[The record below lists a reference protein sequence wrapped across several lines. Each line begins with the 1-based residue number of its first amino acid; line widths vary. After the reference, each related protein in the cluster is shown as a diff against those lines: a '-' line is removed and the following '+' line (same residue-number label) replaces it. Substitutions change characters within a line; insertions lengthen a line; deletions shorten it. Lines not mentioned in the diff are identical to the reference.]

1 MYIYIVILCYIDQ
14 FIYLFNV
21 YIYVHIYNII
31 YIYYMCMYVC
41 SCRIIR
47 ILLTTSAHG
56 CLDRTSCIMVR
67 RSSSKRPAC
76 ISTDHTSC
84 DTLHLKQASIDEQS
98 SSTGSP
104 MKTSFIFQE
113 NNGLTSC
120 PVVGMNCRRHFWTPS
135 DKPILQRYKK
145 L

>member
-1 MYIYIVILCYIDQ
+1 
-14 FIYLFNV
+14 
-21 YIYVHIYNII
+21 
-31 YIYYMCMYVC
+31 MCMYVC

-145 L
+145 YRYCRHLSEDDTLNCSTQTASGFSTALPPRYQH